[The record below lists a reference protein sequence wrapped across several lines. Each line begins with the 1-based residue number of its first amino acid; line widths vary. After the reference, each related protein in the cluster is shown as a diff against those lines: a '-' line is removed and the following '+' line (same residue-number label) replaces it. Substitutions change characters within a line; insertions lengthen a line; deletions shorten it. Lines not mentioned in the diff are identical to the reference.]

1 VFVSTDKRKALQTI
15 LAKLEK
21 LLPHLG
27 NANPHEAAAA
37 LGKINKLLADA
48 KLDWH
53 DLITLMLSDT
63 KQSSLL
69 DLLSKLILG
78 DAALLI
84 KIGLKGATFFHHG
97 SDAFA
102 DVVADG
108 HRHTWPLS
116 STDFHDWLLLR
127 YFAELKMLMVPS
139 AAAMKTAIRTLN
151 AHAKFEGEQREVF
164 LRAAFVDGK
173 IYLDVGDPEWSTI
186 EIDRNGWRMIE
197 DSPAR
202 FRRTQG
208 MQALPLPERGG
219 SIIKQLRPL
228 LNLTDDG
235 FVLYVSWILDALCP
249 IARPHPLLYLAGEEG
264 SAKSTAAKIARSLID
279 PNAVPLRNLPGTVRD
294 LFVSVDGSRA
304 MAYDNIGSISPAI
317 SDALCM
323 VATGSGFGARRLY
336 TDAAQIL
343 IGGSRP
349 VILNGLLNAIDRSDL
364 ADRAVVVQM
373 SPISQDK
380 RFSEAEIWKKFE
392 AQRSQIFGALLD
404 CVANGLRKLPG
415 VQLQRLPR
423 MADFALWSVA
433 TEAFADGAFLQA
445 FESAAEEAVEAVA
458 EVDPVVVAVTAFMIE
473 PREDDRWTGTAA
485 KLLQELSGREIGEAA
500 SSRWKTWPAEP
511 SSFSRRLRKASAVLR
526 KLGVGVEVGR
536 ASNRSRTREITL
548 TKIEA
553 QNCPKRP
560 DRPGP
565 DADIADGLD
574 SLDSLDGSDGSS
586 VIPMP
591 RRYRPGERKN

>member
-1 VFVSTDKRKALQTI
+1 LSTDKRKALQTI
-15 LAKLEK
+15 FAKLEK

-380 RFSEAEIWKKFE
+380 RFSEAEIWQRFE
-392 AQRSQIFGALLD
+392 ARRSQIFGALLD
-404 CVANGLRKLPG
+404 CVACGLRKLSS

-433 TEAFADGAFLQA
+433 TEAFPDFIEA
-445 FESAAEEAVEAVA
+445 FEHAATEANEAVA
-458 EVDPVVVAVTAFMIE
+458 ESDPVPVAVAAFMMTRKE
-473 PREDDRWTGTAA
+473 PWTDTAA
-485 KLLQELSGREIGEAA
+485 VLLRELSCQDTEAA
-500 SSRWKTWPAEP
+500 PSTWKTWPREP
-511 SSFSRRLRKASAVLR
+511 SSFSRRLRKAAATLR
-526 KLGVGVEVGR
+526 KMGVAVEIER
-536 ASNRSRTREITL
+536 APDRSRTRKITL
-548 TKIEA
+548 SNIVEA
-553 QNCPKRP
+553 SSNRPKRP
-560 DRPGP
+560 DRPNRPGLG
-565 DADIADGLD
+565 ADT
-574 SLDSLDGSDGSS
+574 SDGSDGSDTSDGSSSTS
-586 VIPMP
+586 VIPMT
-591 RRYRPGERKN
+591 RRYRPGEH